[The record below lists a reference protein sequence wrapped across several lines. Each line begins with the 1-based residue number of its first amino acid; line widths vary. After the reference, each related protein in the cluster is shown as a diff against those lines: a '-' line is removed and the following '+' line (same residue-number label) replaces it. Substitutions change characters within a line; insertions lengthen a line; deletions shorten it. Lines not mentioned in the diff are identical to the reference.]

1 MLLNRFQNRIALVM
15 VALLL
20 VVIASLS
27 LAVQLATNR
36 AVDAQARQQLE
47 AGSRVLSQLLA
58 NRARKLGDA
67 VQLLAADPGL
77 RELIRSGDQVAME
90 SALINHTAH
99 LNASIALLYR
109 PDGQLLAS
117 SASIDDL
124 RGLAALSA
132 SHLQPHSGP
141 RIRMAPLAE
150 KAYLW
155 IESTLSAPLP
165 IARLQV
171 GLLIDQEIA
180 SELHEL
186 TGLELSMLA
195 VINNWTRVT
204 ASTLNRNNHDALI
217 TQLERLQLRQETG
230 ITTINGHRYLT
241 RQLQLASTDRYQIT
255 ALLHNSLDTA
265 LARFAPLH
273 RQILVIS
280 AIALCASLLGAV
292 LLARNMS
299 QPVRQ
304 LAAAASRVGDGDFAI
319 TINLPR
325 RDELGQLAQAFNNM
339 QQGLAERERQLAH
352 NALHDSSSGLPNR
365 LLAEERI
372 RRAITNRQPLSL
384 MTLGLR
390 GLAEASGNNA
400 PEQALQALIAQLQP
414 LLSDRDTLARPSAG
428 ELLFILP
435 GSDSDDALTMAD
447 QVLARLKPIGGE
459 ELALGLQ
466 PCLGVACYPADGLDA
481 ETLMRRASLAMRD
494 ARQLPER
501 VAFYQQGRDDIH
513 QRQLRLIRELRQAAL
528 RGELEL
534 HYQPKLDLRSG
545 QIRQVEALLRWR
557 HSELGLISPT
567 EFIPLAERTGSI
579 SLLSHW
585 VISEAVRQLASWRQQ
600 GWQLQVSINISADDL
615 LGLDLVTTVSQLLAE
630 HQLPG
635 ASLMF
640 EITESAVMRE
650 PQRALSQLHTLR
662 GLGISLSVD
671 DFGTGYSSLAQL
683 KQLPV
688 QELKIDQSFVRELR
702 RNSDDAVIVR
712 STIEMSHNLGL
723 KVVAEGVEND
733 PCMALLSEW
742 GCDSVQGFLVGRPQ
756 SAGAFSRWLQQ
767 RQTSGACQDPE

>member
-58 NRARKLGDA
+58 NRARKLSDA
-67 VQLLAADPGL
+67 VQLLAADPDF
-77 RELIRSGDQVAME
+77 RELINSGDQVAME

-99 LNASIALLYR
+99 LNASIALLYH
-109 PDGQLLAS
+109 PDGRLLAS

-124 RGLAALSA
+124 RGLTALSA
-132 SHLQPHSGP
+132 SRLQPNSSP

-155 IESTLSAPLP
+155 FESTLSDPLP

-195 VINNWTRVT
+195 VVNNWTRVT

-241 RQLQLASTDRYQIT
+241 RQLQLASTDSYQIT

-273 RQILVIS
+273 RQILIIS

-319 TINLPR
+319 SINLPR
-325 RDELGQLAQAFNNM
+325 RDELGQLALAFNNM
-339 QQGLAERERQLAH
+339 QQGLAEREKQLAH
-352 NALHDSSSGLPNR
+352 NALHDSGSGLPNR

-390 GLAEASGNNA
+390 GLAETSASNA

-414 LLSDRDTLARPSAG
+414 LLSDRDTLARPSPG

-447 QVLARLKPIGGE
+447 QVLACLKPMSGE
-459 ELALGLQ
+459 AHALGLQ
-466 PCLGVACYPADGLDA
+466 PCLGVACYPADGHDA

-494 ARQLPER
+494 ARNLPER

-545 QIRQVEALLRWR
+545 QIRQAEALLRWR

-615 LGLDLVTTVSQLLAE
+615 LGLDLVATVSQLLAE

-650 PQRALSQLHTLR
+650 PQRALSQLHRLR

-723 KVVAEGVEND
+723 KVVAEGVESD

-742 GCDSVQGFLVGRPQ
+742 GCDSVQGFLVGRPL

-767 RQTSGACQDPE
+767 RQTSSPHQDAE

>member
-195 VINNWTRVT
+195 VVNNWTRVT

-319 TINLPR
+319 NINLPR

-767 RQTSGACQDPE
+767 RQTSGAYQDPE

>member
-47 AGSRVLSQLLA
+47 GGSRVLSQLLA
-58 NRARKLGDA
+58 NRARKLDDA
-67 VQLLAADPGL
+67 VQLLVVDPAFRQLL
-77 RELIRSGDQVAME
+77 RNDDQDAIE
-90 SALINHTAH
+90 AELINHTAH
-99 LNASIALLYR
+99 LNASIALLYH
-109 PDGQLLAS
+109 PDDQLLAS
-117 SASIDDL
+117 SASIDDV
-124 RGLAALSA
+124 RGLITLSA
-132 SHLQPHSGP
+132 AYQQAPSHQ
-141 RIRMAPLAE
+141 RIHLAPLAE
-150 KAYLW
+150 QVYLW
-155 IESTLSAPLP
+155 AESTISDPLP
-165 IARLQV
+165 VARLRV
-171 GLLIDQEIA
+171 GILIDQEIA
-180 SELHEL
+180 HELHEL
-186 TGLELSMLA
+186 TGQELSILA
-195 VINNWTRVT
+195 RINNWTRVT

-217 TQLERLQLRQETG
+217 TQFERLQLRQEPG
-230 ITTINGHRYLT
+230 ITAINGHRYLT
-241 RQLQLASTDRYQIT
+241 RQLPLASTDQYQIT

-273 RQILVIS
+273 RQILIIS

-319 TINLPR
+319 NIDLPR
-325 RDELGQLAQAFNNM
+325 RDELGQLALAFNNM

-384 MTLGLR
+384 MALTLR
-390 GLAEASGNNA
+390 GLAEANSNNA
-400 PEQALQALIAQLQP
+400 LEKQLQELIAKLQP
-414 LLSDRDTLARPSAG
+414 LLSDRDTLARPSPS

-435 GSDSDDALTMAD
+435 GSDSDGALTMAD
-447 QVLARLKPIGGE
+447 QVLARLKPTESE
-459 ELALGLQ
+459 EHTLGLQ
-466 PCLGVACYPADGLDA
+466 ICLGVACYPADGQDA
-481 ETLMRRASLAMRD
+481 ETLMRRAHLAMRD
-494 ARQLPER
+494 ARNLPER

-528 RGELEL
+528 RGEFEL

-585 VISEAVRQLASWRQQ
+585 VISEAIRQLASWRQQ
-600 GWQLQVSINISADDL
+600 GWQLQVSINVSADDL
-615 LGLDLVTTVSQLLAE
+615 LGLDLVTTVGQLLQE

-635 ASLMF
+635 SWLMF
-640 EITESAVMRE
+640 EITESTVMRE
-650 PQRALSQLHTLR
+650 PKRALSQLYALR
-662 GLGISLSVD
+662 ELGISLSVD

-688 QELKIDQSFVRELR
+688 QELKIDQSFVRELC

-723 KVVAEGVEND
+723 KVVAEGVENA
-733 PCMALLSEW
+733 PCMELLSEW
-742 GCDSVQGFLVGRPQ
+742 GCDSAQGFLVGRPL

-767 RQTSGACQDPE
+767 RQSHETSQEAE